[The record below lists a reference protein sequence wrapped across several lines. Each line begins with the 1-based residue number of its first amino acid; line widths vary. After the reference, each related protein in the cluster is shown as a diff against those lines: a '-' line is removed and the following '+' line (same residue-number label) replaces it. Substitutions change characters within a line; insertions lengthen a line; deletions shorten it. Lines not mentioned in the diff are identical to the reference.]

1 MPDPKNG
8 SHRVKASKLRH
19 ALARG
24 QKVDD
29 VDRLWL
35 DEYTQQTK
43 RAERER
49 ATSFGRSK
57 SKQARRL
64 RVELDEAAE
73 SEAEGTGAAAAAAA
87 LAVREEGRRLDNLSI
102 GATSTLREACDV
114 YRDICLTL
122 KDNFEI
128 LSNAVVESMMSQRQH
143 YLAAGVLENQLMNA
157 QNEQGDPAKDLLTML
172 LAKHL
177 GIPIEGLKA
186 VANLPPPRPRPPAN
200 GAAAKP

>member
-1 MPDPKNG
+1 MPDPKNAG
-8 SHRVKASKLRH
+8 HRVKASKLRR

-49 ATSFGRSK
+49 ASSFGRSK

-87 LAVREEGRRLDNLSI
+87 LAVREEGRRIDNLSI

-114 YRDICLTL
+114 YKDICLTL
-122 KDNFEI
+122 KENFEI
-128 LSNAVVESMMSQRQH
+128 LSTAVVESMMSQRQH
-143 YLAAGVLENQLMNA
+143 YLAAGMLENQLMNA
-157 QNEQGDPAKDLLTML
+157 QNEQDPAKELLTML

-177 GIPIEGLKA
+177 GIPVEGLKA
-186 VANLPPPRPRPPAN
+186 AVGKPPRGPRPPAN